1 MRCIDHPPRPNDAK
15 ARPIAPKP
23 PRSDAPVDDD
33 VVVVEMAPPE
43 PDEPEPEK
51 KCHPELRLEFGDD
64 DLQLCWAS
72 LATALGCGGAQLLR
86 CIA

>member
-1 MRCIDHPPRPNDAK
+1 
-15 ARPIAPKP
+15 
-23 PRSDAPVDDD
+23 
-33 VVVVEMAPPE
+33 MAPPE